1 MNLYIRFLLL
11 IVKRLFW
18 RHKASIFSEC
28 STPFRVA
35 PTDLDL
41 NFHMNNGKYLS
52 IMDLGRFDLL
62 LKTKTF
68 YSLALTGHYPVVVS
82 ESIRF
87 KRSLAPFQRFDLVT
101 QIESFDDRDFFITQK
116 FRVKEEGRTITYAV
130 GYMKGRFKKRG
141 RKNSLKTQELFEL
154 VGEELRANQM
164 SDLARFQSSIEQE
177 LFMGEQTK

>member
-11 IVKRLFW
+11 NIKRLFW
-18 RHKASIFSEC
+18 SQKCSIFDEC
-28 STPFRVA
+28 VTPFRVA

-62 LKTKTF
+62 LKTKNF
-68 YSLALTGHYPVVVS
+68 YSLALNGHFPVVVS

-87 KRSLAPFQRFDLVT
+87 KKSLAPFQRFDLIT
-101 QIESFDDRDFFITQK
+101 QIESFDSRDFFISQK
-116 FRVKEEGRTITYAV
+116 FRVVEEGRVKTYAV

-141 RKNSLKTQELFEL
+141 RKSSLKTHELFTLMGERPRNEQMSPLAGYQNSIEKEL
-154 VGEELRANQM
+154 FVGE
-164 SDLARFQSSIEQE
+164 
-177 LFMGEQTK
+177 

>member
-1 MNLYIRFLLL
+1 MNLYLRFLIL
-11 IVKRLFW
+11 IFKRTFW
-18 RHKASIFSEC
+18 SKKSSIFSEC
-28 STPFRVA
+28 VTPFRVA

-68 YSLALTGHYPVVVS
+68 YGLALSGHFPVVVS

-87 KRSLAPFQRFDLVT
+87 KKSLAPFQRFDLVT
-101 QIESFDDRDFFITQK
+101 QIESFDDRDFFISQK
-116 FRVKEEGRTITYAV
+116 FRVKEAGKVKTYAV

-141 RKNSLKTQELFEL
+141 RKSSLKTRELFTL
-154 VGEELRANQM
+154 VGEKERANQM
-164 SDLARFQSSIEQE
+164 SDLAGFQNSIEQE
-177 LFMGEQTK
+177 LFVGEYT